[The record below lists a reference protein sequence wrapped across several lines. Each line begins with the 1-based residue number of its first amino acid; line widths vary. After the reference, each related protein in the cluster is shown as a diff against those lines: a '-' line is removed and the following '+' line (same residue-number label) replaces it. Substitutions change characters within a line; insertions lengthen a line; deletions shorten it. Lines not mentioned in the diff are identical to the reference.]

1 MTATD
6 FDEPTLFDRPVPAT
20 PAISEQAV
28 NEAAAKAIE
37 YIADKYRKD
46 VERAVVAGLDD
57 VVELYGCIVAELRRA
72 AVKARTGRDPGDRG
86 GFAADPV
93 GSAS

>member
-1 MTATD
+1 MTDPA
-6 FDEPTLFDRPVPAT
+6 TLFDRPVPAT

-28 NEAAAKAIE
+28 NDAAARAIE
-37 YIADKYRKD
+37 YIADKYRAD
-46 VERAVVAGLDD
+46 VERAVMAHLDD
-57 VVELYGCIVAELRRA
+57 VVELYGAIVAELGRA

-93 GSAS
+93 DEVRA